1 MSDSHFMLLL
11 ESKCGLTTDFRSGI
25 ELFQVKTH
33 CLDLVGLGWS
43 I

>member
-11 ESKCGLTTDFRSGI
+11 ESKCALTTDFRFST
-25 ELFQVKTH
+25 ELFQVET
-33 CLDLVGLGWS
+33 LDLVGLGWS